1 VTRDAEAGGRAA
13 STNLDSSG
21 LRKQILALAAELGM
35 PGEPGYPEAAERLLA
50 TGIALVEAEEQAL
63 ELKRNRRRRSNKT
76 GAVIS
81 GTVLGL
87 ECVGLGAAS
96 IAGLYSPYWLLLIV
110 PLLFFAMGMF
120 SLGTDKET
128 DTTKQLYP
136 SPWPPTIAALGAG
149 ATLGLIVNHVLAGPF
164 SVVTA
169 ILGVMATGAFAP
181 EAVKPQDET
190 IELDPASAED
200 SEVNDAVPT
209 WLPEAEPS
217 ADEGQDPEVSGL
229 IKQVRSLEGQI
240 ASLSTVIARSGL
252 APGADLGQVGPDDA
266 RLLSLIMQGRQA
278 RNELLSVPERSA
290 RLAVLTEAGEST
302 QNYLETVARTVN
314 TAELLARMRPRSP
327 QYTGASSEFRKDN
340 AEFQRVKAAHDNL
353 AARAE
358 RCVEELKADD
368 RARQELTVV
377 LQPNEDAYRSL
388 LGRFRV
394 RLRGE
399 IERGAILPAWLINSL
414 GPTPP
419 LRSPDAWY
427 EIAASV
433 LAHRAI
439 YAIDADDSALG
450 PRPLGP
456 DHVRLT
462 EFDRLQES
470 LRRRDWNA

>member
-1 VTRDAEAGGRAA
+1 
-13 STNLDSSG
+13 
-21 LRKQILALAAELGM
+21 M
-35 PGEPGYPEAAERLLA
+35 
-50 TGIALVEAEEQAL
+50 
-63 ELKRNRRRRSNKT
+63 
-76 GAVIS
+76 
-81 GTVLGL
+81 
-87 ECVGLGAAS
+87 
-96 IAGLYSPYWLLLIV
+96 

-136 SPWPPTIAALGAG
+136 PPWPPTIAALGAG

-169 ILGVMATGAFAP
+169 ILGVMATRAVP
-181 EAVKPQDET
+181 EAVKPCGTKRSSSIRPPSRTRRWTTRFSTQM
-190 IELDPASAED
+190 LLFGKHRGASKE
-200 SEVNDAVPT
+200 ND
-209 WLPEAEPS
+209 
-217 ADEGQDPEVSGL
+217 QNPEVSGL
-229 IKQVRSLEGQI
+229 ITQLRSLEGQI

-252 APGADLGQVGPDDA
+252 ATGADLGQVGPDDA
-266 RLLSLIMQGRQA
+266 ELVSLIMQGRRA

-302 QNYLETVARTVN
+302 QNYLEKLACTVN

-327 QYTGASSEFRKDN
+327 QYTGASNDLRKEN

-399 IERGAILPAWLINSL
+399 IERGALLPAWIINSL

-419 LRSPDAWY
+419 PRSLDTWY
-427 EIAASV
+427 EIASSL